1 MTMEHIELTHTPG
14 DLRQPLAAADIIT
27 MCRRAFGRGTRVES
41 AHELGGGEYN
51 TTYRVRMAGAEPVIL
66 RVAPPPGARLFWD
79 ERDLMRKEQAIQPYF
94 APIATLMPRTLL
106 VDFTHQLIDRDYM
119 FQTYMHGERWL
130 EVEHELTPAE
140 DEALWRQ
147 FARIAWSI
155 HDVEGDSFGYPY
167 PGPRFPS
174 WSLAVLDIVDRVVSD
189 LEEVG
194 LDTTDI
200 LSVRRVVTEN
210 RDVFD
215 EITRPRLTHGDL
227 WPFNMLIERGPDG
240 AAIVAVIDAD
250 RAWWCDPM
258 ADWTAHLFRI
268 KTSPRM
274 SRNRAI
280 YWDEYGPCPQGPGS
294 DLRALVYDG
303 MYTGGVLASATQR
316 NHTKTEAKAR
326 DRLRDVTAA
335 LQSASP
341 LVT

>member
-1 MTMEHIELTHTPG
+1 MHYIELTHAPG
-14 DLRQPLAAADIIT
+14 DLRQPLAPDDIVAL
-27 MCRRAFGRGTRVES
+27 CRRAFGYGTRVES
-41 AHELGGGEYN
+41 ARELGGGEYN
-51 TTYRVRMAGAEPVIL
+51 TTYLVRMAGMESVIL
-66 RVAPPPGARLFWD
+66 RVAPPPGARLFGD

-106 VDFTHQLIDRDYM
+106 VDFTRQLIDRDYM
-119 FQTYMHGERWL
+119 FQTYMRGERWL

-147 FARIAWSI
+147 FARIARGI
-155 HDVEGDSFGYPY
+155 HDVEGERFGYPY

-174 WSLAVLDIVDRVVSD
+174 WSLTVLDIVERVASD
-189 LEEVG
+189 LEGVG

-200 LSVRRVVTEN
+200 LAVRRVVAEN
-210 RDVFD
+210 RGVFD

-258 ADWTAHLFRI
+258 ADWIAHLFKI

-280 YWDEYGPCPQGPGS
+280 YWDEYGPCPHGPAAG
-294 DLRALVYDG
+294 LRALVYDG
-303 MYTGGVLASATQR
+303 MYTGGILASATQR
-316 NHTKTEAKAR
+316 NHTKTEAEAR
-326 DRLRDVTAA
+326 DRLRDVV
-335 LQSASP
+335 AS
-341 LVT
+341 LRRV

>member
-1 MTMEHIELTHTPG
+1 MEHIELTHTPG
-14 DLRQPLAAADIIT
+14 DLRQPLAHDDIVAL
-27 MCRRAFGRGTRVES
+27 CRRAFGYGTRVES
-41 AHELGGGEYN
+41 ARELGGGEYN
-51 TTYRVRMAGAEPVIL
+51 TTYLVRIVGMEPAIL
-66 RVAPPPGARLFWD
+66 RVAPPPGARLFGD

-94 APIATLMPRTLL
+94 ASIATLMPRTLL
-106 VDFTHQLIDRDYM
+106 VDFTRQLIDRDYM
-119 FQTYMHGERWL
+119 FQTYMRGERWL

-147 FARIAWSI
+147 FARIARGI
-155 HDVEGDSFGYPY
+155 HDVEGERFGYPY

-174 WSLAVLDIVDRVVSD
+174 WSLAVLDAVDRGASGM
-189 LEEVG
+189 EEGG

-200 LSVRRVVTEN
+200 LAVRRVVTEN
-210 RDVFD
+210 RGVFD

-280 YWDEYGPCPQGPGS
+280 YWDEYGPCPQGPGA

-303 MYTGGVLASATQR
+303 IHTSNVLASAKGR
-316 NHTKTEAKAR
+316 NQTKTEAKAR
-326 DRLRDVTAA
+326 DRLRDVVAA
-335 LQSASP
+335 LRRA
-341 LVT
+341 

>member
-1 MTMEHIELTHTPG
+1 MEHIELTHTPG

-119 FQTYMHGERWL
+119 FQTYMRGERWL

-147 FARIAWSI
+147 FARIVRSI

-167 PGPRFPS
+167 PGPHFPS

-258 ADWTAHLFRI
+258 PIGPRTCSGSRPRRVCRATARSI
-268 KTSPRM
+268 GASTVPARK
-274 SRNRAI
+274 
-280 YWDEYGPCPQGPGS
+280 GQGPTCARS
-294 DLRALVYDG
+294 ST
-303 MYTGGVLASATQR
+303 TGCIQAVFWRRLHNVTTR
-316 NHTKTEAKAR
+316 
-326 DRLRDVTAA
+326 RLRPRRATGCAT
-335 LQSASP
+335 SRP
-341 LVT
+341 L